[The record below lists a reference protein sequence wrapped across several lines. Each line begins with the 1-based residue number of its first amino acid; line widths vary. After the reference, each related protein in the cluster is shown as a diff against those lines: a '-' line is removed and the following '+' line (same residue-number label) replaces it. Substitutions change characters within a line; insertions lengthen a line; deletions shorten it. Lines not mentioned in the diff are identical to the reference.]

1 MTTSRS
7 TETFVSGDE
16 RVRRL
21 RERADLAD
29 QLESARA
36 EMRDADRAHAMGL
49 SAIRRAADLTQT
61 ELARQ
66 LGVSQAAVAKTEQ
79 RHDLLLSTL
88 RAYLEAIGGH
98 VRIVVTFQGG
108 GEVELDLSQLGSTPS
123 GAQPATA

>member
-1 MTTSRS
+1 MTTNRD

-29 QLESARA
+29 QVESAR
-36 EMRDADRAHAMGL
+36 EQMREADRTYAMGL
-49 SAIRRAADLTQT
+49 AAIRRAADLTQT
-61 ELARQ
+61 ELARH

-88 RAYLEAIGGH
+88 RAYLEAIGGQ
-98 VRIVVTFQGG
+98 VRIVVTFPGG
-108 GEVELDLSQLGSTPS
+108 GEVDLDLRQLGSTAPA
-123 GAQPATA
+123 GA